1 MPKNTIGGKH
11 KHLKKNPVIVK
22 KFELL
27 DLDDDIAY
35 AYITKAYG
43 NRTFDAIILKSYK
56 LIRFQAQY
64 KRRKARVAVGS
75 LIRTSLIKDFTKETY
90 VVEDICSPEEVKA
103 VQKDEDYEQN
113 YRKIL
118 CDHDVTYRAG
128 NTDSFIEF
136 DQDHYQDEEDNVKRP
151 SISYSEAVVI
161 SDDDSDASCDIDD
174 L

>member
-1 MPKNTIGGKH
+1 M
-11 KHLKKNPVIVK
+11 
-22 KFELL
+22 
-27 DLDDDIAY
+27 
-35 AYITKAYG
+35 
-43 NRTFDAIILKSYK
+43 
-56 LIRFQAQY
+56 IRFQAQY

-103 VQKDEDYEQN
+103 VQKDDDYEQN